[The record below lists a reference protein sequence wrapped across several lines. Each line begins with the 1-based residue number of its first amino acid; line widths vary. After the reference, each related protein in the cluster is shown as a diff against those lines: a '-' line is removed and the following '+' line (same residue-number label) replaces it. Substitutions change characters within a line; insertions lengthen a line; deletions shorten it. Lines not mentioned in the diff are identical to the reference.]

1 MFGIY
6 VNPGK
11 FLNHSVSDVPLV
23 FPFFLILSL
32 FPIIFLLFVFY
43 KKKIVVFT
51 PLSRTRQDFSIQ
63 KRLKKI
69 VYNTL
74 EETNSYDMTKSSQ
87 RKLYLDSLTRKIYMK
102 FFDSASK
109 FCVNSNSVIIFI
121 ICYAHFTCAYDQMR
135 D

>member
-43 KKKIVVFT
+43 KKKNCCIYTVISHSLGFFH
-51 PLSRTRQDFSIQ
+51 LEKIEKNCLQYTRGDEFLRHDQELIA
-63 KRLKKI
+63 K
-69 VYNTL
+69 
-74 EETNSYDMTKSSQ
+74 
-87 RKLYLDSLTRKIYMK
+87 
-102 FFDSASK
+102 
-109 FCVNSNSVIIFI
+109 VIF
-121 ICYAHFTCAYDQMR
+121 R
-135 D
+135 

>member
-11 FLNHSVSDVPLV
+11 FFSHSGSDVPVV

>member
-11 FLNHSVSDVPLV
+11 FFNHSVSKVPVV

-51 PLSRTRQDFSIQ
+51 PLSRTRGFFH
-63 KRLKKI
+63 LEKI
-69 VYNTL
+69 EKNCLQY
-74 EETNSYDMTKSSQ
+74 
-87 RKLYLDSLTRKIYMK
+87 TRGDK
-102 FFDSASK
+102 FLRHDQELIAK
-109 FCVNSNSVIIFI
+109 VIF
-121 ICYAHFTCAYDQMR
+121 R
-135 D
+135 

>member
-11 FLNHSVSDVPLV
+11 FLNHSVSDVPVV

-43 KKKIVVFT
+43 KKK
-51 PLSRTRQDFSIQ
+51 LLYLHRYLALADFSIQ

-121 ICYAHFTCAYDQMR
+121 ICYAHVTCAYDQMR